1 MSLEYSHGMVLG
13 AREYVEVPESKLDY
27 NILHDG
33 TAVKASWVRN
43 ATVKECAD
51 WFVKEM
57 RGRFVDELGYFLA
70 RTSIGNP
77 VSRCEINEV
86 VRGAI
91 HREEKMRKRLEKARR
106 RRRMEKQ
113 RHFKKE
119 NRTVTVSFE
128 N

>member
-1 MSLEYSHGMVLG
+1 MVLG
-13 AREYVEVPESKLDY
+13 AREYVEVPEYKLDY

-43 ATVKECAD
+43 ATVKDCAD

-57 RGRFVDELGYFLA
+57 RGRFVDELRYFLA

-91 HREEKMRKRLEKARR
+91 HREEKMRQRLEKARR
-106 RRRMEKQ
+106 KRRHEKL

-119 NRTVTVSFE
+119 NRKVTVTFE